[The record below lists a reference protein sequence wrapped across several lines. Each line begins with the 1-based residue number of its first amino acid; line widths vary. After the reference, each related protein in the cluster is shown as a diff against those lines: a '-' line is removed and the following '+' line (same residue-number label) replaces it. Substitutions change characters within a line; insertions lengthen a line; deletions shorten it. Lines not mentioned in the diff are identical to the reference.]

1 MEKKTG
7 HACLNDKSTT
17 RTNRSFSRPRPR
29 AGAIRALQESHKSIT
44 MASITSSAVFGKV
57 SALKASKSV
66 KRCVRCEDDSKR
78 ARAGVSRDDR
88 GRDRV
93 AQSRTRRRSMR
104 SYRDRGTPGSRS
116 RVGSSF
122 GTRANDAT
130 VGDAARGVREE
141 RTSSLTRI
149 ARDAPRGDARRRRSA
164 STFRGVRIGV
174 RSRSRTIGTICVS

>member
-1 MEKKTG
+1 
-7 HACLNDKSTT
+7 
-17 RTNRSFSRPRPR
+17 
-29 AGAIRALQESHKSIT
+29 

-66 KRCVRCEDDSKR
+66 KRCVRCEDDSK
-78 ARAGVSRDDR
+78 RAGVSRDDR

-130 VGDAARGVREE
+130 VGDAARGVRGE